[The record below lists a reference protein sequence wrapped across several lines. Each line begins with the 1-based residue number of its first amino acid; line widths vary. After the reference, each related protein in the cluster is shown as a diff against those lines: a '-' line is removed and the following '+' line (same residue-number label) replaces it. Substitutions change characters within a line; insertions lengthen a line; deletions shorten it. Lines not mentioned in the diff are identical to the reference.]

1 MFPIPTDVRILHS
14 SDGTVIYA
22 EATGSP
28 HNPHL
33 VLLAGLTLS
42 GCIYDDLCADP
53 QLLDALYIV
62 RYDVRGHGRSGK
74 PTTADAYASEMFA
87 DDFKTVVEAFALH
100 RPVLAGWSMGAAVA
114 TDVAAHLPPATLS
127 GVIYLAGIPCTGDL
141 ARELNAPELGV
152 ALPGLLAKDDVTA
165 FQTSAAIFTDTL
177 FAVPD
182 KVPYSV
188 KCLYLGHSL
197 TPEIM
202 GLSLSRPMDV
212 QALWDAG
219 RDGLPLLTLQGTRD
233 AHRKAVDVK
242 NVADVL
248 QPHFKNF
255 ECVWFEGRGHAL
267 HYECP
272 KDVVHHLVRFTKQ
285 VGGKDYRAA

>member
-1 MFPIPTDVRILHS
+1 MSPIQTDARVLHS
-14 SDGTVIYA
+14 SDGTAIYA
-22 EATGSP
+22 EATGSAR
-28 HNPHL
+28 NPHL
-33 VLLAGLTLS
+33 VLLAGLSLS

-53 QLLDALYIV
+53 QLLDTLYIV

-74 PTTADAYASEMFA
+74 PTTAEAYASKMFA
-87 DDFKTVVEAFALH
+87 DDFKTVVDAFALQ

-114 TDVAAHLPPATLS
+114 TDVVAHLPPATLS
-127 GVIYLAGIPCTGDL
+127 GVIYLAGVPCTG
-141 ARELNAPELGV
+141 ELLSELVAPELGV

-165 FQTSAAIFTDTL
+165 FQTSAAIFTDKL
-177 FAVPD
+177 FAQPD

-202 GLSLSRPMDV
+202 SLSLSRPMDV
-212 QALWDAG
+212 QALWSAG
-219 RDGLPLLTLQGTRD
+219 MDGLPLLILHGTLD
-233 AHRKAVDVK
+233 AHRAAVNVK
-242 NVADVL
+242 TVADVL

-255 ECVWFEGRGHAL
+255 ECIWFEGRGHAL

-272 KDVVHHLVRFTKQ
+272 KDVVHHLIRFTKQ